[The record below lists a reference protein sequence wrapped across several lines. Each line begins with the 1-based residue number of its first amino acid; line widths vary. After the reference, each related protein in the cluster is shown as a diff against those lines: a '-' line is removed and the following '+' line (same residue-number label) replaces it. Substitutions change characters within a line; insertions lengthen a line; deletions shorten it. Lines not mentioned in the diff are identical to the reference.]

1 MTYQAWLQNG
11 RFTAL
16 VWALVFVVFIM
27 FRIFNIDDGGA
38 VTNAFVAM
46 TGILVGNLGIAQGRR
61 SAKTET
67 DIEKLKETA
76 IQQHPEAR
84 EQLDE

>member
-1 MTYQAWLQNG
+1 VTYQAWLQNG

-16 VWALVFVVFIM
+16 VWAVVFVVFIT
-27 FRIFNIDDGGA
+27 FRVLRIDDGGA

-61 SAKTET
+61 SARSEE
-67 DIEKLKETA
+67 DIEKLKATA
-76 IQQHPEAR
+76 IQQHPETR

>member
-1 MTYQAWLQNG
+1 MTYQTWLQNG
-11 RFTAL
+11 RFAAL
-16 VWALVFVVFIM
+16 IWAAVFIVFIT
-27 FRIFNIDDGGA
+27 FRVLHIDDGGA

-46 TGILVGNLGIAQGRR
+46 TGILVGNLGIAQGKR

-67 DIEKLKETA
+67 DVERLKETA

-84 EQLDE
+84 EWLDE